1 MNTQKFFFQLIKK
14 SKKKFNG
21 NKFFLHEPYITNSD
35 KKSLKKSLDT
45 NEVST
50 YGKYTNI
57 FENKLKKYL
66 KSKNLICLINGTSA
80 LHLSLKVFNINK
92 NHEVFVSAM
101 TYISTVNAI
110 RYCDAKPHF
119 FDIDVN
125 TLSID
130 LKKFEKYLKNS
141 TILKNNRCINI
152 KTGKQIKALIVTHVN
167 GLTCKID
174 ILRKILKKNNILLIE
189 DAAEALG
196 CFYKGKALGTFGD
209 AGILSFNGNK
219 IITTGGGGAIILN
232 SKKMLKYAY
241 HLSNNAKIKKKNDII
256 HDMVG
261 FNYRMPSIN
270 ASLGISQLQ
279 KINKYL
285 KLKKKLH
292 LFYKNLFDN
301 SDFKLLK
308 PIKECKSNY
317 WLNTIVINNNI
328 KIKDNLINLSLKNK
342 FYVRPLWKPI
352 NELEPFKKFPKMN
365 LDNTIDAYN
374 RIISLPSSVFLMK

>member
-35 KKSLKKSLDT
+35 KESLKKSLDT

-119 FDIDVN
+119 FDIDLN

-130 LKKFEKYLKNS
+130 LKKFEKYLKNT

-174 ILRKILKKNNILLIE
+174 ILRKILRMREKN
-189 DAAEALG
+189 
-196 CFYKGKALGTFGD
+196 T
-209 AGILSFNGNK
+209 
-219 IITTGGGGAIILN
+219 
-232 SKKMLKYAY
+232 
-241 HLSNNAKIKKKNDII
+241 
-256 HDMVG
+256 
-261 FNYRMPSIN
+261 
-270 ASLGISQLQ
+270 
-279 KINKYL
+279 
-285 KLKKKLH
+285 
-292 LFYKNLFDN
+292 
-301 SDFKLLK
+301 
-308 PIKECKSNY
+308 
-317 WLNTIVINNNI
+317 
-328 KIKDNLINLSLKNK
+328 
-342 FYVRPLWKPI
+342 
-352 NELEPFKKFPKMN
+352 
-365 LDNTIDAYN
+365 
-374 RIISLPSSVFLMK
+374 